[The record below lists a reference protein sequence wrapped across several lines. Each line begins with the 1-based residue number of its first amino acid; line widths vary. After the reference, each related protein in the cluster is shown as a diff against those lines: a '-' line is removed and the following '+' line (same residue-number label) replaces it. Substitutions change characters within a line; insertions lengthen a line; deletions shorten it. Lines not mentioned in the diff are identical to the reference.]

1 MYIYLYSRNIGKGQ
15 ICESTPTNS
24 KGNGGLAINRSCQLV
39 QNSSHANKQKIPQDY
54 KNVKKLTA
62 TTSTWYISLGY
73 HQVGTVES
81 FDYVETDINKYI
93 SSTSSYGTTQYWL
106 SIFDN
111 KDDHMAKTGLV
122 FVLMNFTQTNR
133 RSCSL
138 KSECFLQVD
147 ECSLNFVI
155 RGSKSPQLHATYA
168 ADGGYHSFQFYLKVS
183 SIRPLYG
190 TISWKLEVF
199 SS

>member
-1 MYIYLYSRNIGKGQ
+1 M
-15 ICESTPTNS
+15 
-24 KGNGGLAINRSCQLV
+24 
-39 QNSSHANKQKIPQDY
+39 
-54 KNVKKLTA
+54 
-62 TTSTWYISLGY
+62 
-73 HQVGTVES
+73 GTVES
-81 FDYVETDINKYI
+81 FNYVETDINKYI
-93 SSTSSYGTTQYWL
+93 SSTSSDGTTQYWL

-133 RSCSL
+133 RASSL

-155 RGSKSPQLHATYA
+155 RGSKTPQLHATYA

-190 TISWKLEVF
+190 TIS
-199 SS
+199 